1 MADKDSI
8 GDELRRDLDEVIALR
23 RRLAEDAAL
32 GARVLALKDWQVRR
46 LATTHADLLA
56 SPRYRPATEFF
67 LSDLY
72 GAKDFTRRDEEFSRV
87 VPAICRMLPA
97 AALGTI
103 AAAVR
108 LDRLSEALD
117 HAVARA
123 YGATGAGGAIDDVSY
138 AAAYRAAGCREEREQ
153 QIALTQEIGTAL
165 DRLTRS
171 RTLRATL
178 SLMRGPARAAGF
190 GDLQAFLERGFEAFR
205 RMDGAQGFLD
215 TIVARERALMTRLFA
230 AHPRPFDLERGPL
243 PV

>member
-1 MADKDSI
+1 MAETEPI
-8 GDELRRDLDEVIALR
+8 AATLRRDLEDVIALR
-23 RRLAEDAAL
+23 RRLAQDAAL
-32 GARVLALKDWQVRR
+32 SVDVLALKDWQVRR
-46 LATTHADLLA
+46 LSSTYADLLA

-72 GAKDFTRRDEEFSRV
+72 GAKDFARRDEEFSRV

-108 LDRLSEALD
+108 LDLLSEALD
-117 HAVARA
+117 QAVARA
-123 YGATGAGGAIDDVSY
+123 HGAGGAGRAIDDVSY
-138 AAAYRAAGCREEREQ
+138 ATAYRAAGRRDERER
-153 QIALTQEIGTAL
+153 QIALAHEIGTAL

-171 RTLRATL
+171 RALRATL

-215 TIVARERALMTRLFA
+215 TIVAREQALMTRLFA
-230 AHPRPFDLERGPL
+230 AHPRPFDFDRSPL